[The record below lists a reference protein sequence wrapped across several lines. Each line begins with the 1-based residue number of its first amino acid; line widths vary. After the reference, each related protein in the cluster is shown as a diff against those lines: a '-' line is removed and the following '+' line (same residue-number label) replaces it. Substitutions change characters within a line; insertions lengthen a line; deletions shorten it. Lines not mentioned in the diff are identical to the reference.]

1 MKKIAIKW
9 LALAAVGS
17 VLSLNTFADDA
28 LDAKFNKSC
37 NICHGQGLMGAPK
50 IGDKAAWAPRLAK
63 GKAVLLDHAKNGFN
77 QMPPRGTCTDCTDE
91 DLSKL
96 IDRISK

>member
-1 MKKIAIKW
+1 MKKSIIKT
-9 LALAAVGS
+9 LALVAAGS
-17 VLSLNTFADDA
+17 LMTFSAFGDDA
-28 LDAKFNKSC
+28 LDAKFTKSC
-37 NICHGQGLMGAPK
+37 NVCHTQGLMGAPK